1 MQVASSILHVSFL
14 QRSVALDTRRRLS
27 KVSDVSELTK
37 SMYSWCNHISNYYC
51 QHDRL
56 LPHSCFVMDS
66 ASPNLLLPYS
76 HQATSHI
83 ERLLRCWYPSI
94 TLHAMAYPVK
104 LKASLYYTVTW
115 YKELNSRFQDR
126 RMGTTV
132 ELMLWQTFRRLWRLQ
147 IKLYFIIDSNFS
159 IPLMHCWTIS
169 WNQQNSTISAHSSER
184 SCWRSA
190 LWGVYTHNRYGWSYL
205 HYIVFYRNCKVRTS
219 RQTQSELKVMGLC
232 CY

>member
-1 MQVASSILHVSFL
+1 MPACILYMQVASSILHVSFL
-14 QRSVALDTRRRLS
+14 QRSMALDTRRRLS

-37 SMYSWCNHISNYYC
+37 SMYSWCNHISNYC

-104 LKASLYYTVTW
+104 LKASLYYTVT
-115 YKELNSRFQDR
+115 
-126 RMGTTV
+126 
-132 ELMLWQTFRRLWRLQ
+132 
-147 IKLYFIIDSNFS
+147 
-159 IPLMHCWTIS
+159 
-169 WNQQNSTISAHSSER
+169 
-184 SCWRSA
+184 
-190 LWGVYTHNRYGWSYL
+190 
-205 HYIVFYRNCKVRTS
+205 
-219 RQTQSELKVMGLC
+219 
-232 CY
+232 